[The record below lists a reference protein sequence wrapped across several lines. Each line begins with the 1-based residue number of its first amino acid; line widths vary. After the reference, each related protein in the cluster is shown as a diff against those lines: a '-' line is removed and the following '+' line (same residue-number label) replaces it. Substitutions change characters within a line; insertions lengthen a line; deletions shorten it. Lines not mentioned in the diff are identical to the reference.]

1 MRKKKM
7 KQIIPIITLILSLV
21 MTSCQTDLKL
31 NDVIDQ
37 KSPFTLTI
45 KSVDPKIELS
55 SNESEK
61 IEVNS
66 EKWIKLVGFVK
77 DNMNGWQSSPA
88 SYIGDIYVSQGDFRL
103 IHTNGSNG
111 VAIVFT
117 DKEGNPKQ
125 YTKGIDKGE
134 LDFLTE

>member
-1 MRKKKM
+1 M
-7 KQIIPIITLILSLV
+7 KQIIRIIALILTLA
-21 MTSCQTDLKL
+21 MTSCQTNLEL

-37 KSPFTLTI
+37 KSPFNLTI
-45 KSVDPKIELS
+45 RTVDPETGLS
-55 SNESEK
+55 SNETEE

-66 EKWIKLVGFVK
+66 EKWIKLVDFAK
-77 DNMNGWQSSPA
+77 NNMDGWQSTPA

-103 IHTNGSNG
+103 THTNGSNG
-111 VAIVFT
+111 LVIAFT

-125 YTKGIDKGE
+125 YTKEIDKGE